1 MARKEEVREGRLAK
15 RAKQGAVLA
24 GIAAAGYAATC
35 AHDVLSNFSPPR
47 VPFEWKPE
55 RGRSVLLSGVSLI
68 DVKRGQVSKD
78 RGILFVDG
86 QITDVVAARGYRQM
100 PERGWVPVTVPGA
113 PATRSTWSISTRMSA
128 STIAGPTWLLSVSVG
143 NPM

>member
-1 MARKEEVREGRLAK
+1 MITGSVRLREVAVARKEEVREGRLAK

-68 DVKRGQVSKD
+68 DVKRGQIGAATKSI
-78 RGILFVDG
+78 RRAIELNPRSPRMIQLERILSNK
-86 QITDVVAARGYRQM
+86 
-100 PERGWVPVTVPGA
+100 A
-113 PATRSTWSISTRMSA
+113 PAGSR
-128 STIAGPTWLLSVSVG
+128 
-143 NPM
+143 